1 MQQIVI
7 IVIIIIIIIIIT
19 ITDVSQEKKA
29 EKTFT
34 VADLSHALRH
44 TIIILISNSQKM
56 EK

>member
-44 TIIILISNSQKM
+44 TIII
-56 EK
+56 